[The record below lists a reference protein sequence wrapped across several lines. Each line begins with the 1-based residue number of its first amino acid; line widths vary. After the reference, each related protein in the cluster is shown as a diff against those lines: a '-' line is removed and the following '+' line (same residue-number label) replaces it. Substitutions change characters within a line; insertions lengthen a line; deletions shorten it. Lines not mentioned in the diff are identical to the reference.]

1 MADLTPLKIEV
12 AILEVVKV
20 HLNTFSYLEM
30 IWNLKMF
37 FYDLFCDIFMI
48 LMAKEILSLRS
59 IPDICY
65 CWTSSCFDLVHLGSL
80 MLTLTYCSCIALY
93 M

>member
-12 AILEVVKV
+12 AILEFVKV
-20 HLNTFSYLEM
+20 HPNTLSYLEM

-37 FYDLFCDIFMI
+37 FYDLFCDIFMS